1 MANSSIEYRRQA
13 ENCLRMAEHDGSP
26 DAKSL
31 LMMMAGAWHRLA
43 QELENIDRPAE
54 GVEAAHA
61 SEERQA
67 DV

>member
-1 MANSSIEYRRQA
+1 
-13 ENCLRMAEHDGSP
+13 MAEHAGSP
-26 DAKSL
+26 EAKSF

-43 QELENIDRPAE
+43 QELENIARPAE

-61 SEERQA
+61 SEERKA